1 MLCKD
6 ALKLLSDWFG
16 LYIADEKTIKEN
28 MHYIDSHPFEDAYK
42 FLAEHESR
50 IDDAVHSLAKNS
62 QRSDFSKEIAQ
73 SFLTDSNVAFGLN
86 LRYMI
91 FSEYLEENPEKE
103 IIISNI
109 EPQFVIDCFINYP
122 KELMHPHSLL

>member
-6 ALKLLSDWFG
+6 ALKQLNDWFG
-16 LYIADEKTIKEN
+16 LYIANEKTLKEN
-28 MHYIDSHPFEDAYK
+28 MHYIDSHSFEDAYK
-42 FLAEHESR
+42 FLTEHESH

-62 QRSDFSKEIAQ
+62 QRSNFSREIAQ

-103 IIISNI
+103 IIINDI
-109 EPQFVIDCFINYP
+109 EPQFIIDCFINYP

>member
-6 ALKLLSDWFG
+6 ALKQINAWFG
-16 LYIADEKTIKEN
+16 LYIADEKTLKEN
-28 MHYIDSHPFEDAYK
+28 VDYIDSHPFEDAYK
-42 FLAEHESR
+42 FLTEHEGD
-50 IDDAVHSLAKNS
+50 IDNAVHSLAESS
-62 QRSDFSKEIAQ
+62 QRNDFSRENAQ

-91 FSEYLEENPEKE
+91 FAEYLEENPEKE

-109 EPQFVIDCFINYP
+109 ESQFVIDCFINYP
-122 KELMHPHSLL
+122 KELMRPHSLL